1 MRVVLQAVKNGLFV
15 RGFNIKGVNKQ
26 DRIAFSRIKTL
37 SEYCIS
43 DEFFCVDAKSIE
55 YGGFEHVFRVIEGE
69 FKFSDSQHVMYSDRF
84 LLQNRLFCWWQCK
97 IMFII
102 LP

>member
-1 MRVVLQAVKNGLFV
+1 VRVVLQAVKNSLFIC
-15 RGFNIKGVNKQ
+15 GFNIDGVNKQ
-26 DRIAFSRIKTL
+26 NRIAFSRIKAL
-37 SEYCIS
+37 PKYCIS
-43 DEFFCVDAKSIE
+43 DEFCCADAKSIK
-55 YGGFEHVFRVIEGE
+55 YGGFEHVFRVIEGK

-84 LLQNRLFCWWQCK
+84 LLQNRLFCWWQGK